1 MTGDRRN
8 SGMRVKLEKA
18 NETSG
23 GKKGRVTEGI
33 QRDQEGRGGKRTDEC
48 RDEKNYCGGREGCKG
63 GMNDRTG

>member
-33 QRDQEGRGGKRTDEC
+33 QRDQEGGERRGGK
-48 RDEKNYCGGREGCKG
+48 EG
-63 GMNDRTG
+63 